1 MSVVYRKAE
10 KRDREA
16 YIDFINYVF
25 GHDHRPH
32 DFKTL
37 LPKEYGDGR
46 ESKAV
51 HFLAVDD
58 ERGIRGVTAVLPLS
72 LCCAGETLSCGFVGS
87 VSVHPYSRGEGHMK
101 KLMAMVNSYMAECG
115 MDLAV
120 LSGARQR
127 YEYYGYSLGGFG
139 ITAQFRSSNFRH
151 RAESIP
157 DIPLSFV
164 LFDKMR
170 EEDPEKAQDVLTG
183 TLLPVYNARDYRV
196 LRKPEE
202 FTDIARSWDR
212 KIYVLF
218 NGEET
223 CGYLI
228 ADGQN
233 NVTELAARPDISAA
247 GVLKAW
253 QAYTG
258 AQSFTVEVP
267 FWDRELFA
275 TAGWLAEDT
284 VFSAVHNIRVLNWGK
299 TLQTLLK
306 VKEQALG
313 GLETGECAFYVDDAP
328 VHVYRKES
336 EAGGYA
342 FDDRIPADAPRF
354 SRIELQNRIFGHG
367 GLLYPQRTGGAP
379 ADWFPLYF
387 SIPSTDGF

>member
-1 MSVVYRKAE
+1 MGIVYRKAE
-10 KRDREA
+10 EKDREA
-16 YIDFINYVF
+16 CIDFINYVF

-72 LCCAGETLSCGFVGS
+72 LRCAGETLSCGFVGS

-139 ITAQFRSSNFRH
+139 ITAEFRASNFRH

-164 LFDKMR
+164 PFDEMSKK
-170 EEDPEKAQDVLTG
+170 DPEKADHVLNTV
-183 TLLPVYNARDYRV
+183 LLPVYNARDYRV
-196 LRKPEE
+196 LRCPEE
-202 FTDIARSWDR
+202 FPDIAKSWSR
-212 KIYVLF
+212 RMLVLLCG
-218 NGEET
+218 GEP

-233 NVTELAARPDISAA
+233 NITELAVRPDSSPA
-247 GVLKAW
+247 GALKAW

-258 AQSFTVEVP
+258 AEKFTVEIP
-267 FWDRELFA
+267 FWDRDLFE

-284 VFSAVHNIRVLNWGK
+284 LFSAVHNIRVLNWGK
-299 TLQTLLK
+299 TLKTLLK

-313 GLETGECAFYVDDAP
+313 SLADGECAFTADEEP
-328 VHVYRKES
+328 VHICRRGG
-336 EAGGYA
+336 EAGE
-342 FDDRIPADAPRF
+342 FTCDERIPADAPHY
-354 SRIELQNRIFGHG
+354 SRIEVQNRLFGHG
-367 GLLYPQRTGGAP
+367 GLLYPENIGGAP
-379 ADWFPLYF
+379 AGWFPLYF